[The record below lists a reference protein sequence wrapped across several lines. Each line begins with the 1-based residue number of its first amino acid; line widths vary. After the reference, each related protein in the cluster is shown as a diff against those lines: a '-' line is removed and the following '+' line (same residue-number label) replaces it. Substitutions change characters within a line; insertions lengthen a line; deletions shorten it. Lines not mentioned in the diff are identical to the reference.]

1 MSQLNSSDNE
11 LSLTGTTLQSLSRL
25 VVYLV
30 MLLIG
35 ETAIFNFTRPS
46 TTPPLK
52 VQLYMLKGN
61 ILKIC
66 FSLYLFNVFPFQIPV
81 VHFAILSRL
90 KVQETF
96 YFEPP
101 VSLGVMLCTVATV
114 AIDI

>member
-11 LSLTGTTLQSLSRL
+11 SLPGTTLQSLSTL
-25 VVYLV
+25 VVHLV

-35 ETAIFNFTRPS
+35 ETAIINSPGHQ
-46 TTPPLK
+46 PHPHLK

-61 ILKIC
+61 ILKVC
-66 FSLYLFNVFPFQIPV
+66 FSLYLFNVFPFQIQI
-81 VHFAILSRL
+81 VHFSILSRL

-114 AIDI
+114 AT